1 MASNKVALLEPFEN
15 CVYQR
20 DNQNFTLIPVSGTV
34 PAGTVNVTAILTPV
48 KAPITAPIEQTI
60 PVDKDGNF
68 GGSIRV
74 PGGWYSLKV
83 KAGDASFLVRRV
95 GAGEVF
101 ILFGHSFMQGGHDTS
116 YQLPATDERSVTLL
130 DNLTEQNNLFGKITT
145 EVGPFHE
152 TPDYVGQLAD
162 RMVARLGVPV
172 MFYGCAYGGSNILQT
187 YQLLTGVSG
196 RQLPPGAKEPTR
208 QPFTPVE
215 DVLTKY
221 VPKTGVRAILME
233 HGYNDRDSDTA
244 TFETQF
250 RYVMDYVRNNYNLPD
265 LAIVIVQEQLT
276 QVPMTLAAP
285 NTAAGIANLLKT
297 YPNMYKG
304 PDFNEAQWSL
314 MWIQHDHLFGP
325 AIDQFAI
332 DWNKSLSDSFFST
345 STPYPAMGADVL
357 PVVLYQAPTTPI
369 KPFDW
374 LLLAIMVVCLVGI
387 FLSKAKYF
395 MWAFVFL
402 ALIGL
407 GRVTGKI

>member
-1 MASNKVALLEPFEN
+1 MASSKVVLVEPFEN

-20 DNQNFTLIPVSGTV
+20 DKSNMALIPVSGTV
-34 PAGTVNVTAILTPV
+34 PTATQTVRAILTP
-48 KAPITAPIEQTI
+48 IQEGRTTPIEQMI

-68 GGSIRV
+68 GGSIAV
-74 PGGWYSLKV
+74 PGGWYVLTV
-83 KAGDASFLVRRV
+83 QAGEASFLIRRV

-101 ILFGHSFMQGGHDTS
+101 ILFGHSFMQGGHDQS
-116 YQLPATDERSVTLL
+116 HQLPATDERSVTLL
-130 DNLTEQNNLFGKITT
+130 DDLTAQNNLFGKITK

-152 TPDYVGQLAD
+152 SPDYVGQLAD
-162 RMVARLGVPV
+162 KLVARLGVPV

-233 HGYNDRDSDTA
+233 HGYNDRGSDTA

-250 RYVMDYVRNNYNLPD
+250 RYVMDYVRSQYSMPN
-265 LAIVIVQEQLT
+265 LAIVLVQEQLT
-276 QVPMTLAAP
+276 NVPGTLAAP
-285 NTAAGIANLLKT
+285 NTAAGLANLLKT

-304 PDFNEAQWSL
+304 PDFNDPQWST
-314 MWIQHDHLFGP
+314 MWSNNHLFGP
-325 AIDQFAI
+325 AIDLFAAEW
-332 DWNKSLSDSFFST
+332 DKALSDSFFST
-345 STPYPAMGADVL
+345 STPYPAVGADVFPL
-357 PVVLYQAPTTPI
+357 VLYQAPTTSI

-374 LLLAIMVVCLVGI
+374 LLLAIMAACLFGI
-387 FLSKAKYF
+387 LVYKKPYL
-395 MWAFVFL
+395 MWAFLLL

-407 GRVTGKI
+407 GRVTGKV